1 MAARLDFDPEAACV
15 VIEGDTDALT
25 RNALFN
31 AYLRSEG
38 GVVLDGGKVVIP
50 TSQDDLHR
58 RFQDLTRLL
67 SRLGIPL
74 AQQSGAEGALRR
86 VQDDERAFA
95 EFSAAADA
103 IWHSN
108 VEPATFETFVNAV
121 DQAAPAR
128 RFYRKQ
134 LLSAYH
140 LAFAQNA
147 CNFSVPGAGKT
158 SIVYAAFSYLKS
170 LPADNPK
177 HVDHLLVVGPLS
189 SFKAWED
196 EFNEI
201 FGRKP
206 RSRRIAGFTPL
217 EERRSYLRGIEFL
230 GRDTEL
236 TLTTYATLASNAND
250 FARFMESPGRR
261 AMVVLDEAHNI
272 KREDG
277 YWASAALRLAP
288 EATARVVLTGT
299 PAPNG
304 YEDLANLFRFIYPRR
319 NVIGF
324 HTSMLRAMS
333 DGGMQSAVERLKA
346 QIRPFYTR
354 IRKSDLGLPQAKE
367 HREIVDLSPIHERI
381 YTGIERAIVPQI
393 RAAMQGGKSSLVR
406 ARLIRLRQAAVNPAL
421 LLRPLEEEGLFDVET
436 SAAFSV
442 GELEVA
448 ELVRQFSA
456 EQDLFR
462 LRQAIELVRDIVA
475 RQGKAVIWSYFIGN
489 LHLLKEALAPCAQFV
504 EVITG
509 ATPVLSDSDEINESE
524 LTTRETIINRFH
536 RAGETAVLIANPQAV
551 GESISL
557 HKAARTAIYFDRDF
571 NAGRFI
577 QSKDRIHRYNPNPLG
592 DVEYYFLTAPGT
604 VDTVINQRLVQKEQR
619 LVDLVES
626 EDIPLFGLLDDGN
639 EDGADVLAILE
650 DYERRKAV

>member
-1 MAARLDFDPEAACV
+1 MAARINFDPEAARV

-25 RNALFN
+25 GNALFN

-38 GVVLDGGKVVIP
+38 GAIVDGALVIP
-50 TSQDDLHR
+50 TSQDQLHR
-58 RFQDLTRLL
+58 RFQDLTKLL
-67 SRLGIPL
+67 SRLGVQL
-74 AQQSGAEGALRR
+74 AQETGAEGALRR

-95 EFSAAADA
+95 AFSAAADA
-103 IWHSN
+103 IWHSD
-108 VEPATFETFVNAV
+108 VEPASFEKFMRAV
-121 DQAAPAR
+121 DNASPSR
-128 RFYRKQ
+128 TFYRKQ

-158 SIVYAAFSYLKS
+158 SIVYAALSYLKS
-170 LPADNPK
+170 LPDDDPK

-196 EFNEI
+196 EFSEL

-206 RSRRIAGFTPL
+206 RARRIAGFTPL
-217 EERRSYLRGIEFL
+217 DERRSYLRGIEYA

-236 TLTTYATLASNAND
+236 TLTTYASLASNADD
-250 FARFMESPGRR
+250 FARFMETPGRR
-261 AMVVLDEAHNI
+261 TMVVLDEAHNI

-288 EATARVVLTGT
+288 EAAARVVLTGT

-324 HTSMLRAMS
+324 PTSTLRAMS
-333 DGGMQSAVERLKA
+333 NGGMSTAVERLKA

-354 IRKSDLGLPQAKE
+354 IRKSDLGLPPAEE
-367 HREIVDLSPIHERI
+367 HRETVDLSPIHERI
-381 YTGIERAIVPQI
+381 YTGIERAIMPQI
-393 RAAMQGGKSSLVR
+393 RAAMQGGKSTLVR

-421 LLRPLEEEGLFDVET
+421 LLRPLEEEGLFAVET

-448 ELVRQFSA
+448 ELVSQFRP
-456 EQDLFR
+456 ERDLLRLQQVTDLVQDV
-462 LRQAIELVRDIVA
+462 IA
-475 RQGKAVIWSYFIGN
+475 RQQKVVIWSYFIGN
-489 LHLLKEALAPCAQFV
+489 LHLLKEALTDYAQFV
-504 EVITG
+504 EVVTG
-509 ATPVLSDSDEINESE
+509 ATPVQSESDDINESE
-524 LTTRETIINRFH
+524 LATREAIINRFH
-536 RAGETAVLIANPQAV
+536 RPGETAVLIANPQAV

-557 HKAARTAIYFDRDF
+557 HKAARAAIYFDRDF

-577 QSKDRIHRYNPNPLG
+577 QSKDRVHRYNPNPIG
-592 DVEYYFLTAPGT
+592 DVDYFFLVAPGT
-604 VDTVINQRLVQKEQR
+604 VDAIIDQRLVQKEQR
-619 LVDLVES
+619 LADLVES
-626 EDIPLFGLLDDGN
+626 EEVPLFGLLEDGN
-639 EDGADVLAILE
+639 EAGADVQAILE
-650 DYERRKAV
+650 DYERRKAI

>member
-1 MAARLDFDPEAACV
+1 MAVRLDFDPEAARV

-31 AYLRSEG
+31 AYLRSER
-38 GVVLDGGKVVIP
+38 GVVLDGGTLVIP
-50 TSQDDLHR
+50 TSQEDLHR
-58 RFQDLTRLL
+58 RFQDLTKLL
-67 SRLGIPL
+67 KRLGVPL
-74 AQQSGAEGALRR
+74 TQERGAEGALRR

-108 VEPATFETFVNAV
+108 VEPATFEAFVSAV
-121 DQAAPAR
+121 DRTAPTR

-158 SIVYAAFSYLKS
+158 SIVYAAFSYLNS
-170 LPADNPK
+170 LSADDPK

-236 TLTTYATLASNAND
+236 TLTTYATLASNADD
-250 FARFMESPGRR
+250 FARFMETPGRR
-261 AMVVLDEAHNI
+261 TMVVLDEAHNI

-288 EATARVVLTGT
+288 EAAARVVLTGT

-319 NVIGF
+319 SVIGF
-324 HTSMLRAMS
+324 PTSTLRAMS
-333 DGGMQSAVERLKA
+333 DGGMPTAVERLKA

-354 IRKSDLGLPQAKE
+354 IKKSDLGLPLAAE
-367 HREIVDLSPIHERI
+367 HREIVEFSPIHERI
-381 YTGIERAIVPQI
+381 YTGIERAIMPQI
-393 RAAMQGGKSSLVR
+393 RAAMQGGKSTLVR

-421 LLRPLEEEGLFDVET
+421 LLRPLEDEGLFDVET

-448 ELVRQFSA
+448 ELVSQFRA
-456 EQDLFR
+456 ERDLAR
-462 LRQAIELVRDIVA
+462 LQQAVDLVRDVVA
-475 RQGKAVIWSYFIGN
+475 RQGKVVIWSYFIGN
-489 LHLLKEALAPCAQFV
+489 LYLLREALRSCAQFV
-504 EVITG
+504 EVVTG
-509 ATPVLSDSDEINESE
+509 ATPVVSDADEINENE
-524 LTTRETIINRFH
+524 LATREAIINRFH
-536 RAGETAVLIANPQAV
+536 RVGETAVLIANPQAV

-577 QSKDRIHRYNPNPLG
+577 QSKDRIHRYNPTPLG
-592 DVEYYFLTAPGT
+592 EVDYYFLTAPGT
-604 VDTVINQRLVQKEQR
+604 VDTIIDQRLVQKEQR
-619 LVDLVES
+619 LADLVES
-626 EDIPLFGLLDDGN
+626 EDIPLFNLVDAGN